1 MGVATTIAA
10 GGSLIGAGLSYRQAA
25 NQSKVAAKAR
35 VASDKLIAD
44 ARKKSEKDYYEG
56 LNVPLDAYGEQFA
69 QNMANQ
75 QQTIQALQE
84 GDTRNL
90 IGGVQGLTA
99 AAAAANEQTRIGLGQ
114 ELYANRQ
121 MKADS
126 KQNINQQQLQM
137 DIGQAA
143 DQQLMAR
150 DAEQAST
157 AATQSAIS
165 GVVSAG
171 LNIAEGMALYGKT
184 SAIKDAEKL
193 LEGVTEA
200 DLLEMG
206 LTKSQFLI
214 QAKTRFSNSS
224 MSDED
229 KQKLYNG
236 GVFSVK
242 EFLKG
247 PRDTF
252 TNPTGI
258 DRMGYGIGKNPVY
271 NPASIDRMGFG
282 VNQSGVAAPKIK

>member
-1 MGVATTIAA
+1 MAIGTAAAIGA

-25 NQSKVAAKAR
+25 TQSRIKDKAMK
-35 VASDKLIAD
+35 ASEKLIAD
-44 ARKKSEKDYYEG
+44 ARQKAEKDYYEG

-99 AAAAANEQTRIGLGQ
+99 SAADVNEQTRIALGQ
-114 ELYANRQ
+114 ELYENRK
-121 MKADS
+121 MKVDS
-126 KQNINQQQLQM
+126 AHKVNQQLI
-137 DIGQAA
+137 DIDAGQAA
-143 DQQLMAR
+143 DQSQIAR
-150 DAEQAST
+150 DAAQAGT
-157 AATQSAIS
+157 AATKSAIS
-165 GVVSAG
+165 GLVSAG
-171 LNIAEGMALYGKT
+171 LTIGEGMDLYGKT
-184 SAIKDAEKL
+184 SAMKDAEKL

-206 LTKSQFLI
+206 LTRSQFLI

-236 GVFSVK
+236 GVYSVK
-242 EFLKG
+242 EFFKG

-252 TNPTGI
+252 TI
-258 DRMGYGIGKNPVY
+258 
-271 NPASIDRMGFG
+271 PASIDRMDFG
-282 VNQSGVAAPKIK
+282 VKQSGVAAPKIK

>member
-1 MGVATTIAA
+1 MAIGTAIAA

-35 VASDKLIAD
+35 AASDKLIAD

-114 ELYANRQ
+114 ELYANRK

-126 KQNINQQQLQM
+126 RQNINQQLLQM
-137 DIGQAA
+137 DIGQAT

-150 DAEQAST
+150 DAEQAR
-157 AATQSAIS
+157 AADMQSGIN
-165 GVVSAG
+165 SAANAAYIYG
-171 LNIAEGMALYGKT
+171 RGKKLYGD
-184 SAIKDAEKL
+184 KDDKDDGLGDGLGTAKKDGDSGNTKIEEEL
-193 LEGVTEA
+193 LNNNLPGI
-200 DLLEMG
+200 G
-206 LTKSQFLI
+206 FNI
-214 QAKTRFSNSS
+214 F
-224 MSDED
+224 
-229 KQKLYNG
+229 
-236 GVFSVK
+236 
-242 EFLKG
+242 EFDGKAS
-247 PRDTF
+247 PPSY
-252 TNPTGI
+252 NPTSSLAEIVLSNQNRGFYNQQ
-258 DRMGYGIGKNPVY
+258 DEFVKIGERYFK
-271 NPASIDRMGFG
+271 
-282 VNQSGVAAPKIK
+282 K

>member
-1 MGVATTIAA
+1 MAIGTLIAA

-25 NQSKVAAKAR
+25 NQSRIENKAMK
-35 VASDKLIAD
+35 ASEKLIAD
-44 ARKKSEKDYYEG
+44 ARKKAEKDYYEG

-114 ELYANRQ
+114 ELYANRKI
-121 MKADS
+121 KADS
-126 KQNINQQQLQM
+126 KENKKQQLI
-137 DIGQAA
+137 DIDAGQAA
-143 DQQLMAR
+143 DQSQIAR
-150 DAEQAST
+150 DAAQAGTS
-157 AATQSAIS
+157 ATQSAIS
-165 GVVSAG
+165 GLVSAG
-171 LNIAEGMALYGKT
+171 LTIGEGMDLYGKT

-206 LTKSQFLI
+206 LTRSQFLI
-214 QAKTRFSNSS
+214 QAKKRFSNSS

-258 DRMGYGIGKNPVY
+258 DRMGYGIGRNPVY